1 MSKIITAWTNG
12 PALNPTMTHAREVSV
27 HPIVTYAGTVRLEV
41 TDATTGKRLWLTMNS
56 SSFDLLRDEI
66 ASLRADAEAAR

>member
-27 HPIVTYAGTVRLEV
+27 HPIVTSAGTVRLEV
-41 TDATTGKRLWLTMNS
+41 GGSDGKRLWLTMNS